1 MVAINIDG
9 LHFMFSVGDDRYSS
23 FCREFFTA
31 VRFGLVGVLATA
43 VHIATVWILLAATGI
58 APIPANTLAFLIAFG
73 VSFAGHYAWTF
84 RAPGKPRRAI
94 LRFSVIAVFGFLV
107 NTLVLAFLIQKGYF
121 SPVVSAVFSVSIIPV
136 ISFLASRLWGFK

>member
-1 MVAINIDG
+1 MVATNIDG

-58 APIPANTLAFLIAFG
+58 APIPANTLA
-73 VSFAGHYAWTF
+73 
-84 RAPGKPRRAI
+84 
-94 LRFSVIAVFGFLV
+94 LV
-107 NTLVLAFLIQKGYF
+107 NTLVLVFLIQKGYF

>member
-1 MVAINIDG
+1 MRVELCG
-9 LHFMFSVGDDRYSS
+9 
-23 FCREFFTA
+23 
-31 VRFGLVGVLATA
+31 
-43 VHIATVWILLAATGI
+43 TVW
-58 APIPANTLAFLIAFG
+58 
-73 VSFAGHYAWTF
+73 HYAWTF

-107 NTLVLAFLIQKGYF
+107 NTLVLVFLIQKGYF